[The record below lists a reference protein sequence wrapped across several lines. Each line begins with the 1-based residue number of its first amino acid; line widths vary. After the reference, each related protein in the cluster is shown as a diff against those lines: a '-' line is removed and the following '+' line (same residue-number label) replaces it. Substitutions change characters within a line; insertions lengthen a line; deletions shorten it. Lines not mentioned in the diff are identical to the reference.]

1 MAFLFLG
8 GVLLIGFYCMFE
20 AVSSIYNSYS
30 FDCSEDEK
38 VRYLYKML
46 GDWILLA
53 NSILPDEIFI
63 KIKD

>member
-1 MAFLFLG
+1 
-8 GVLLIGFYCMFE
+8 MFE
-20 AVSSIYNSYS
+20 AVSSIYDSYS